1 MTFCRDGFF
10 LNCKST
16 NVIDEKKPRKW
27 WYYHFF
33 YDFLSLLLGL
43 NSWPWLKNYVSKN
56 IYD

>member
-43 NSWPWLKNYVSKN
+43 NSWP
-56 IYD
+56 